1 MFFVNLNRCAYNQK
15 KKKRIVKTIVAP
27 KGITA
32 LDINRNGWNLCVGTV
47 DGYLINYD
55 MRYNNDPV
63 SAAQVHDTVV
73 NCVEF
78 LRTTLDEMP
87 SGPLS
92 LNTSL
97 SSSVSLVDQ
106 TTTSTTTSGKPPVSA
121 SSSTSHLSVNKHSAM
136 SLYSPENS
144 NHMIKPSLTK
154 SYSSSG
160 LIAAKS
166 STSSQN
172 NSNVSASMSQTVVLS
187 NVNENSITTNGHNN
201 YPHYQQNGNG
211 SIHHMNHQHHRSVPP
226 IIENNLSFTNNSTVI
241 GKFVIFCFF
250 FFNFIQTSFI

>member
-1 MFFVNLNRCAYNQK
+1 
-15 KKKRIVKTIVAP
+15 
-27 KGITA
+27 
-32 LDINRNGWNLCVGTV
+32 
-47 DGYLINYD
+47 

-106 TTTSTTTSGKPPVSA
+106 TTTTSMTMTTSGKPPVSA
-121 SSSTSHLSVNKHSAM
+121 SSSASHLSVNKHSAM

-144 NHMIKPSLTK
+144 NHMMKPSLTK

-160 LIAAKS
+160 LIAGKS
-166 STSSQN
+166 SSQN
-172 NSNVSASMSQTVVLS
+172 TSNVSASMSQTVVLS
-187 NVNENSITTNGHNN
+187 NVNENSITTNGHHHN
-201 YPHYQQNGNG
+201 YPHYAQNG

-241 GKFVIFCFF
+241 GKLGKIFRNC
-250 FFNFIQTSFI
+250 